1 MAYMGNDG
9 RVVFEID
16 ADDRKLI
23 QGLQDATRSI
33 KAETG
38 KWDDLTD
45 DAAGSM
51 GKALNKA
58 FDVNRLKNWG
68 IQLAKE
74 LAKFGWDSINLA
86 SDLQEVQNVVD
97 VTFGDDADQVERWAK
112 NAREQFGLTETKAK
126 EFASTLGAMFKSSGV
141 KEDMITQ
148 MSTDL
153 SGLAADMASFYNLSF
168 EEAFDKIKS
177 GMTGVTM
184 PLKSLGINMSESN
197 LSEFAELNGQL
208 YSQMSEAEKIVLR
221 YQYLMQVTADAQ
233 GDFARTSDGFANQMR
248 LFETNLDALKTNL
261 GQALIPIATQALQL
275 INGLFESM
283 NKVSLADSFKAMFD
297 EIDTDTEAKLAKI
310 STVANDARDLVK
322 VLSDLNEGTVTTEN
336 GEVNKGSLFQT
347 LSQLSEAGGD
357 VEGYLRGIGA
367 SVDDTTREYNVWLDV
382 MKKLQGTIPGVSSV
396 LNAQTGEI
404 DGGTEALYSYIDA
417 WQKAEEAAALN
428 RAFERRGTVIASMTE
443 AVYDAEA
450 DYYQKLAKAERL
462 RKNYEA
468 ERDRAAR
475 EMMMADAASQGQ
487 TVHEFLTQFSA
498 DMGGQSWLSF
508 YRAQVDALDRSV
520 ISVRNIYESAANDAT
535 KAGEELADAQE
546 LLTERTEEYAEGMEI
561 AAKKQEEADKAAKE
575 LAKDLSLVG
584 KAQLGDTQALDD
596 ITKALESFAD
606 ASERIAD
613 IHQETWD
620 DTAKSVDSVIKG
632 FERFLT
638 PAQKAREEMQQ
649 LTEASLKYDEN
660 GQLSKSWTDAESSL
674 PQMGKMLQSMKDQIT
689 YMQEYQNMLAALEAQ
704 NVGADILAYFA
715 DGSMENYDILAELLE
730 NPTRLQD
737 FVDLYRQREAAKG
750 TFTSTLTDYKLNGND
765 EYQALVDTASEAIS
779 QLDMANPA
787 QDSAER
793 TVEGIAVGIAAALP
807 EVTAQVNAVLEQ
819 VARLANLGGYTYG
832 SDFFGGGG
840 TLIFSSTS
848 RPSYGISGSNAGGL
862 DYVPFDGYLS
872 MLHQGEAVLTAEEA
886 RVWRNMQYSRNSGID
901 YDALG
906 GVMRDNVQAGGNV
919 YLEGRTVGKVLSAVQ
934 ADSYRGLERSGWQ
947 G

>member
-1 MAYMGNDG
+1 
-9 RVVFEID
+9 
-16 ADDRKLI
+16 
-23 QGLQDATRSI
+23 
-33 KAETG
+33 
-38 KWDDLTD
+38 
-45 DAAGSM
+45 
-51 GKALNKA
+51 
-58 FDVNRLKNWG
+58 
-68 IQLAKE
+68 
-74 LAKFGWDSINLA
+74 
-86 SDLQEVQNVVD
+86 
-97 VTFGDDADQVERWAK
+97 
-112 NAREQFGLTETKAK
+112 
-126 EFASTLGAMFKSSGV
+126 
-141 KEDMITQ
+141 
-148 MSTDL
+148 
-153 SGLAADMASFYNLSF
+153 
-168 EEAFDKIKS
+168 
-177 GMTGVTM
+177 
-184 PLKSLGINMSESN
+184 
-197 LSEFAELNGQL
+197 
-208 YSQMSEAEKIVLR
+208 
-221 YQYLMQVTADAQ
+221 
-233 GDFARTSDGFANQMR
+233 MR

-261 GQALIPIATQALQL
+261 GQALIPIATQALQI
-275 INGLFESM
+275 INGLLEAI
-283 NKVSLADSFKAMFD
+283 NGTGNVSLADGFKNMFEGID
-297 EIDTDTEAKLAKI
+297 EDTERKMAQISETATSAK
-310 STVANDARDLVK
+310 DLVK
-322 VLSDLNEGTVTTEN
+322 ILNDINNGTVTTTS
-336 GEVNKGSLFQT
+336 GETKQGDIFT
-347 LSQLSEAGGD
+347 TMAQLAAAGGD
-357 VEGYLRGIGA
+357 VEGYLRGIGL
-367 SVDDTTREYNVWLDV
+367 SVEDTTRDYNVWLGV
-382 MKKLQGTIPGVSSV
+382 MQRLQTTIPGVSSV

-417 WQKAEEAAALN
+417 WQKAQEAAVIGS
-428 RAFERRGTVIASMTE
+428 AFERKKTVISQMKTAIADTKVELYIALAELDRYNQQMASEVPAIMEREAKNFGMSLEEFIKTQYGGNESALRDLAETMTDTYSDE
-443 AVYDAEA
+443 GYWAAVNRVNELEA
-450 DYYQKLAKAERL
+450 DLRTTDNLLKQTEEDIENGERL
-462 RKNYEA
+462 YEEMFGVAADGA
-468 ERDRAAR
+468 EELIED
-475 EMMMADAASQGQ
+475 
-487 TVHEFLTQFSA
+487 LTQV
-498 DMGGQSWLSF
+498 Q
-508 YRAQVDALDRSV
+508 
-520 ISVRNIYESAANDAT
+520 
-535 KAGEELADAQE
+535 KA
-546 LLTERTEEYAEGMEI
+546 R
-561 AAKKQEEADKAAKE
+561 
-575 LAKDLSLVG
+575 
-584 KAQLGDTQALDD
+584 LGDTQALDD

-737 FVDLYRQREAAKG
+737 FVDLYQQREAAKG
-750 TFTSTLTDYKLNGND
+750 TFTSTLTDYKLKGND

-840 TLIFSSTS
+840 TLIFSGTS